1 MKRFAFRLERLL
13 QWRTAEREREAG
25 RLQALFSEAERL
37 EAERISLENGGQ
49 SAEESVLR
57 PDVLIEER
65 QALGNYR
72 RFLVNERNRLM
83 RLRTEL
89 QSRIEAQ
96 RLILVEAERK
106 VEALTHMREDNLA
119 EWRSQGDKEQADF
132 VDGLVVARWRRPR

>member
-1 MKRFAFRLERLL
+1 VE
-13 QWRTAEREREAG
+13 QEREEG

-37 EAERISLENGGQ
+37 EAERIALETRGRL
-49 SAEESVLR
+49 AEESVLR

-72 RFLVNERNRLM
+72 RFLSSERQRLM

-96 RLILVEAERK
+96 RLLLVEAERK
-106 VEALTHMREDNLA
+106 VEALTHMRDAKLA
-119 EWRSQGDKEQADF
+119 EWRSQTDKEQGDF
-132 VDGLVVARWRRPR
+132 VDELVVARWKRPA

>member
-13 QWRTAEREREAG
+13 QWRTVEQEREEG

-37 EAERISLENGGQ
+37 EAERIALETRGKL
-49 SAEESVLR
+49 AEESVLR

-72 RFLVNERNRLM
+72 RFLSSERQRLM

-96 RLILVEAERK
+96 RLLLVEAERK
-106 VEALTHMREDNLA
+106 VEALTHMRDAKLA
-119 EWRSQGDKEQADF
+119 EWRSQTDKEQGDF
-132 VDGLVVARWRRPR
+132 VDELVVARWGRLQ